1 GVELA
6 DIPGTGPRGRVTLRD
21 VELVAAAAGGPADPA
36 SNGHDGD
43 REAPAA
49 APATPPGET
58 LEPLS
63 VMRRAVAR
71 RMTQSQLIPQFSLE
85 RDVDAAWLLGEKDR
99 LKAASRGAAG
109 GPAIGLNDLLL
120 QAMAEM
126 VLRHPA
132 LAASY
137 VEGGDGEAPRLRRR
151 DGVDVGLAVA
161 TPRGLLVPVVRGM
174 HERPLAEVA
183 AERARLVGLA
193 RSGRLARE
201 EMGGAA
207 LTLSSLASF
216 GVDRFRAMV
225 NPGESCI
232 LAVGRV
238 VDRAVPRGRGIDVVP
253 SLSLTLTVDHRVAD
267 GAEAAAALAELAAL
281 LEGRMTWRP

>member
-1 GVELA
+1 M
-6 DIPGTGPRGRVTLRD
+6 
-21 VELVAAAAGGPADPA
+21 
-36 SNGHDGD
+36 
-43 REAPAA
+43 
-49 APATPPGET
+49 
-58 LEPLS
+58 S

-85 RDVDAAWLLGEKDR
+85 RDIDASWLLGEKDR
-99 LKAASRGAAG
+99 LTAARQGAG
-109 GPAIGLNDLLL
+109 GPAVPGLNDLLL

-126 VLRHPA
+126 VLRHPD
-132 LAASY
+132 LGLSF
-137 VEGGDGEAPRLRRR
+137 VEGQDGEAPRLRRR

-161 TPRGLLVPVVRGM
+161 TARGLLVPVIRGL

-183 AERARLVGLA
+183 AERTRLVGLA
-193 RSGRLARE
+193 RSGRLALE

-253 SLSLTLTVDHRVAD
+253 TLSLTLTVDHRVAD
-267 GAEAAAALAELAAL
+267 GAVAAAALAELASL